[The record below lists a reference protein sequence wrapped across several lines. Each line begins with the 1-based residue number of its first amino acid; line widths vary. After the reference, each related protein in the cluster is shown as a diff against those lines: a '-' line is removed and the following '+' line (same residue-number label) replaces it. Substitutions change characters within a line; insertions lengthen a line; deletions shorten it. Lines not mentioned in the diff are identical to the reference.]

1 MRVRIP
7 PGVPIYVNFLAISSV
22 ICIVHHKTENS
33 MSSLLLQVKE
43 LLSRNLDA
51 VEIASRLHM
60 NINTVQDAIEALSKM
75 S

>member
-1 MRVRIP
+1 
-7 PGVPIYVNFLAISSV
+7 
-22 ICIVHHKTENS
+22 

-51 VEIASRLHM
+51 IEIASRLHI
-60 NINTVQDAIEALSKM
+60 NIGTVQDAIETLSKI